1 MSQSQ
6 KTIKSTFLLLTEL
19 SRSKTEKVAR
29 LRRLAVDVGEE
40 KAEEG
45 KRHGVGAGPTDG
57 SVGRSENGRAWTALI
72 IGSDFDDLQ
81 GSENRIEAKRAKGPI
96 PIRRKTSNSDTYPM
110 CSGRCFHPQVIAR
123 CTFKS
128 GLSQEDK
135 VAI

>member
-45 KRHGVGAGPTDG
+45 KRHGVGAGPADG

-72 IGSDFDDLQ
+72 IGSDLDDLQ
-81 GSENRIEAKRAKGPI
+81 GSENRIEAKRREQKYPSPFGERRRTRIHTRCVREGVSILRSSRDALSTSAYPKR
-96 PIRRKTSNSDTYPM
+96 IR
-110 CSGRCFHPQVIAR
+110 
-123 CTFKS
+123 
-128 GLSQEDK
+128 
-135 VAI
+135 